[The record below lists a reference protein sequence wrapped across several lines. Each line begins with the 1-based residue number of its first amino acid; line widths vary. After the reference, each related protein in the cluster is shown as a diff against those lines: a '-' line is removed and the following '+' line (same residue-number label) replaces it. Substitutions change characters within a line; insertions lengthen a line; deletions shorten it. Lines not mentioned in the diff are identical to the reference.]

1 MKMYE
6 LTKRYP
12 NGKEFFL
19 GTFNEEEAM
28 NVYNKEK
35 TKLIKKFGIRVANEI
50 KIYIAS
56 VE

>member
-12 NGKEFFL
+12 NGKELFL

-35 TKLIKKFGIRVANEI
+35 TKLIKI
-50 KIYIAS
+50 
-56 VE
+56 